1 MCTGGQH
8 DKSNIC
14 SSFSCHTQT
23 SKEKKKRKEKRKSK
37 RKWETAYVWY
47 ILNKKV
53 EIHRECTAPVLYNI
67 YNWIRVG
74 FVKFN

>member
-1 MCTGGQH
+1 MINQIFAPPFHATP
-8 DKSNIC
+8 KPPR
-14 SSFSCHTQT
+14 
-23 SKEKKKRKEKRKSK
+23 KKKKRKEKRKSK